1 MPAKEMTYDR
11 LQELVNANRAQIK
24 AASGSV
30 GEAMVISAWTLYS
43 YCLEIANRDGRA
55 DAETLLREQIETV
68 LRNQLCK
75 TSGIVRVQ

>member
-1 MPAKEMTYDR
+1 MQSEMTYDR

-43 YCLEIANRDGRA
+43 YCLELARKEGKP
-55 DAETLLREQIETV
+55 DAATIMREQIEAV
-68 LRNQLCK
+68 LSSQFSK
-75 TSGIVRVQ
+75 SSGLVRVQ